1 MVISGVV
8 TYYIGSVEAAWKFL
22 LAIGAGTG
30 LVYLL
35 RWYWWRIN
43 AWSEVAAM
51 AGAFGLSLGLQFG
64 AGLNVDDAREF
75 AWVMLLTVAGTT
87 VVWVAVTY
95 LTPAEPLDHLQ
106 RFCAK
111 VRPGG
116 PGWRRVVG
124 PGAAAEGPGMRELL
138 HWAVGCVV
146 VYLGLFG
153 IGSLL
158 LGSAGRGIAFL
169 IAAVVLTAWIVSDS
183 RKVVLE

>member
-1 MVISGVV
+1 
-8 TYYIGSVEAAWKFL
+8 
-22 LAIGAGTG
+22 
-30 LVYLL
+30 
-35 RWYWWRIN
+35 
-43 AWSEVAAM
+43 M
-51 AGAFGLSLGLQFG
+51 AGAFVLSFGLQFG
-64 AGLNVDDAREF
+64 AGLNVDDPRGF

-87 VVWVAVTY
+87 AVWVAVTY

-116 PGWRRVVG
+116 PGWRRVTGGEASRSG
-124 PGAAAEGPGMRELL
+124 PGVRDLL
-138 HWAVGCVV
+138 HWAVGSIV

-158 LGSAGRGIAFL
+158 LGSPGRGIVFL
-169 IAAVVLTAWIVSDS
+169 AAAVALTAWILGGS